1 MIVNKDEKKVEEKDE
16 AVVAEE
22 TEENVET
29 EKTEETKETSEDVIA
44 SLNEEIKKKDEEI
57 AKRDV

>member
-44 SLNEEIKKKDEEI
+44 SLNEEIKKKDE
-57 AKRDV
+57 

>member
-22 TEENVET
+22 TKENVET
-29 EKTEETKETSEDVIA
+29 EKTE
-44 SLNEEIKKKDEEI
+44 
-57 AKRDV
+57 

>member
-29 EKTEETKETSEDVIA
+29 EKTEETIEQDV
-44 SLNEEIKKKDEEI
+44 
-57 AKRDV
+57 